1 MSEPPNQSI
10 RARLASLNERI
21 QRACNNSGRD
31 RQDVTLIG
39 VSKTKPAEDVAEAHR
54 LGLTNFGE
62 NYLQEAVRKIDE
74 LQELN
79 AQWHYIGAIQS
90 NKTNDVAKHFDWVHT
105 VDRVKIGQ
113 RLNSQCP
120 EGKILQVLVQV
131 NIDADPKKSGCPAS
145 QTPALVEELM
155 RLPCLEVR
163 GLMAI
168 LSQSSDPRASY
179 ESVAQLHR
187 DIRSGLLPERQQMWD
202 TLSMGMTGD
211 MEHAIAAG
219 ATHIRIGTALFGG
232 RT

>member
-1 MSEPPNQSI
+1 MSEPLNQSI
-10 RARLASLNERI
+10 RARLDSLNERI

-90 NKTNDVAKHFDWVHT
+90 NKTKDVAKHFDWVHT

-113 RLNSQCP
+113 RLSSQCP

-131 NIDADPKKSGCPAS
+131 NIDADPK
-145 QTPALVEELM
+145 
-155 RLPCLEVR
+155 
-163 GLMAI
+163 
-168 LSQSSDPRASY
+168 RAD
-179 ESVAQLHR
+179 ALHR
-187 DIRSGLLPERQQMWD
+187 RHLPWLKNSCGCLASRFV
-202 TLSMGMTGD
+202 
-211 MEHAIAAG
+211 A
-219 ATHIRIGTALFGG
+219 
-232 RT
+232 

>member
-1 MSEPPNQSI
+1 M
-10 RARLASLNERI
+10 
-21 QRACNNSGRD
+21 
-31 RQDVTLIG
+31 LI
-39 VSKTKPAEDVAEAHR
+39 
-54 LGLTNFGE
+54 
-62 NYLQEAVRKIDE
+62 
-74 LQELN
+74 
-79 AQWHYIGAIQS
+79 
-90 NKTNDVAKHFDWVHT
+90 
-105 VDRVKIGQ
+105 
-113 RLNSQCP
+113 
-120 EGKILQVLVQV
+120 QV
-131 NIDADPKKSGCPAS
+131 NIDADPNKGGCLAS
-145 QTPALVEELM
+145 QAPAFAEELM
-155 RLPCLEVR
+155 QLPCLEVR